1 MIVDLFPVFP
11 PQTLKDWTFIVL
23 FVSLLLRIILVLRPI
38 KEISNFFDGKPTVGL
53 QLIRELEIKGLN
65 QFVITEIALAIFPAL
80 LGIPI
85 MYYFGVDEV
94 LIVEMNTVLLGIFI
108 IGMISWL
115 YFDFKNSSATNK
127 KLSFAINE
135 LDYIADSLDT
145 LKRMS
150 GLDKLN
156 ILVQARKGLIK
167 LKNMATSKLPDKI
180 QEAGTTSSSY
190 MSSFFSPATSLLS
203 NLGNAIIDTM
213 SEKITEVATFGLSEL
228 DELLEDQFKNY
239 TKRTHIQI
247 FTTLIRTIAP
257 SVFVTMIAIFYLN
270 YY

>member
-1 MIVDLFPVFP
+1 MIIDLLPSFP

-38 KEISNFFDGKPTVGL
+38 KEISIFFDGKPTVGL

-94 LIVEMNTVLLGIFI
+94 LIVEMNAVLLGIFI

-127 KLSFAINE
+127 KLLF
-135 LDYIADSLDT
+135 L
-145 LKRMS
+145 
-150 GLDKLN
+150 GL
-156 ILVQARKGLIK
+156 LISISV
-167 LKNMATSKLPDKI
+167 N
-180 QEAGTTSSSY
+180 
-190 MSSFFSPATSLLS
+190 
-203 NLGNAIIDTM
+203 
-213 SEKITEVATFGLSEL
+213 
-228 DELLEDQFKNY
+228 FKENV
-239 TKRTHIQI
+239 R
-247 FTTLIRTIAP
+247 IR
-257 SVFVTMIAIFYLN
+257 
-270 YY
+270 